1 MDSSISLKT
10 TAEEKQQGSKGGAW
24 RSRDGGKWKESG
36 HWTQRNAPML
46 PTPNVKLVTIHTH
59 VSPPRVLAVQHFDTF
74 TLRREP
80 HRCGNRT
87 ARCRAA
93 AADAKQQKG
102 GARTRRP

>member
-36 HWTQRNAPML
+36 HWTQRNAPTL
-46 PTPNVKLVTIHTH
+46 PTPTVKPVTIHTH

-74 TLRREP
+74 TRA
-80 HRCGNRT
+80 GSRT
-87 ARCRAA
+87 DVEIAG
-93 AADAKQQKG
+93 ADAKKYGKQQKG